1 MTDRW
6 VAGNPFSM
14 SHFSRIKTRQHNV
27 EHQVRHSRPDRRTA
41 GCACGSRGVRRPRLC
56 SSCSTLSR
64 KSLADLLQAVGR
76 GARSTRRGPRGVCT
90 NVFASGPVRRPQQ
103 IFNMGSWDR
112 CANLPHGTART
123 RTTAKAG
130 SGVGRTNG
138 VLPPCRVVI
147 DRSFTG
153 SDENARHARRRRPC
167 HVDLEIC
174 RGTDLRGF
182 GRGIW
187 SIVEC
192 LQNASSTCLR
202 KTQTTFSGSP
212 IWRFRTNRQRPLN
225 HPLVGLKHSTT
236 SHTTNRN
243 EQQPVR
249 ATRRIRSASPAKR
262 FSWTDTSTI
271 ERSSRHH
278 TSRRPVV
285 ARSATG
291 DARVCSP
298 SCEFD
303 AIQFVRK
310 NGQQIDRRRYESPVR
325 VT

>member
-14 SHFSRIKTRQHNV
+14 SHFSRIKSRQYNV

-41 GCACGSRGVRRPRLC
+41 GCACGSRGVRRPRLR
-56 SSCSTLSR
+56 SSCSTLPR

-76 GARSTRRGPRGVCT
+76 GARSTRRGPRSVSA
-90 NVFASGPVRRPQQ
+90 NVFASGPIRRPQQ
-103 IFNMGSWDR
+103 IFNLGSWDR
-112 CANLPHGTART
+112 CANLSHGTKRSGTPAKT
-123 RTTAKAG
+123 R
-130 SGVGRTNG
+130 SCVGRTNRA
-138 VLPPCRVVI
+138 LPPCRIVI
-147 DRSFTG
+147 DRSFTR
-153 SDENARHARRRRPC
+153 SDENARHARRRRPG

-174 RGTDLRGF
+174 RGTDFRGL
-182 GRGIW
+182 GRVIR

-212 IWRFRTNRQRPLN
+212 FWRFRTNQQRPLN
-225 HPLVGLKHSTT
+225 YPFVGLKNSTT
-236 SHTTNRN
+236 SNTTNRN
-243 EQQPVR
+243 EQRSVR
-249 ATRRIRSASPAKR
+249 ATQRIQSTPSAQR
-262 FSWTDTSTI
+262 FPWADTSKI
-271 ERSSRHH
+271 KRSSRHH
-278 TSRRPVV
+278 TSRRLVV
-285 ARSATG
+285 ARPATG
-291 DARVCSP
+291 DVRVCSP

-310 NGQQIDRRRYESPVR
+310 HGQQIDRRGYESPVR

>member
-1 MTDRW
+1 VTDRW

-14 SHFSRIKTRQHNV
+14 SHFSRIKTRQYNV

-41 GCACGSRGVRRPRLC
+41 SCACGSRGVRRPRLC

-64 KSLADLLQAVGR
+64 KSLANLLQAVGR
-76 GARSTRRGPRGVCT
+76 GARSTRRGPRGICT
-90 NVFASGPVRRPQQ
+90 NVFAPGPVRRPQQ

-123 RTTAKAG
+123 GTTAKAG
-130 SGVGRTNG
+130 GGASRPNG

-182 GRGIW
+182 SRGIR

-202 KTQTTFSGSP
+202 KTQTTFSRSS
-212 IWRFRTNRQRPLN
+212 IWRFQTNRQRPLN
-225 HPLVGLKHSTT
+225 YPFVGFKHSTT
-236 SHTTNRN
+236 SNTINRN
-243 EQQPVR
+243 EQRPVR
-249 ATRRIRSASPAKR
+249 ATRRIRSTSPAKR
-262 FSWTDTSTI
+262 FPWTDTSTI
-271 ERSSRHH
+271 ERSSGNH
-278 TSRRPVV
+278 TSCRPVV
-285 ARSATG
+285 ARFATG

-298 SCEFD
+298 SCEVN

>member
-1 MTDRW
+1 MTNRW

-14 SHFSRIKTRQHNV
+14 SHFSRIKTRQYNV

-64 KSLADLLQAVGR
+64 KSLADLLQAVG
-76 GARSTRRGPRGVCT
+76 GSARSTRRGPRGICT

-112 CANLPHGTART
+112 CANLSHGTART
-123 RTTAKAG
+123 RTTTKAG
-130 SGVGRTNG
+130 SGVGRPNG
-138 VLPPCRVVI
+138 ALPPCRVAI
-147 DRSFTG
+147 DRPFTG

-167 HVDLEIC
+167 YVDLEIC
-174 RGTDLRGF
+174 RGTDFRGL
-182 GRGIW
+182 GGGIR
-187 SIVEC
+187 SVVEC

-225 HPLVGLKHSTT
+225 CPFVGLKHSTT
-236 SHTTNRN
+236 PNTTNRN
-243 EQQPVR
+243 EQRPVR
-249 ATRRIRSASPAKR
+249 ATRRIRSTSPAQR
-262 FSWTDTSTI
+262 FPWADTSKI
-271 ERSSRHH
+271 ERSSGNH

-285 ARSATG
+285 ARSANG
-291 DARVCSP
+291 NVRVCSP
-298 SCEFD
+298 SCKFN
-303 AIQFVRK
+303 AIQFIRK
-310 NGQQIDRRRYESPVR
+310 SGQQIDRRGYESPVR